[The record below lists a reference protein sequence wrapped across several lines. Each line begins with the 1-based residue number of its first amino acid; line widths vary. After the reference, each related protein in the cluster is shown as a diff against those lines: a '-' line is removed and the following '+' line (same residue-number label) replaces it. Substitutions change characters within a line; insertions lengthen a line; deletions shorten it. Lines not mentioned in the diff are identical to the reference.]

1 MINAASELER
11 WVPDIAHEN
20 AVRLFAQPLFE
31 GILSSGAA
39 GAAPPPGR
47 ELVNEHRDKSCGV
60 RRSLF
65 AAPCAEARSDDSIF
79 GCSRSAP
86 PLPFLSDG
94 RILST

>member
-39 GAAPPPGR
+39 GAAPT
-47 ELVNEHRDKSCGV
+47 
-60 RRSLF
+60 
-65 AAPCAEARSDDSIF
+65 
-79 GCSRSAP
+79 SR
-86 PLPFLSDG
+86 L
-94 RILST
+94 